1 MSHDLRRRR
10 PLRRHPALPVL
21 VATLGLGSAVPAGA
35 QTPGPAL
42 TATAAFPAASTG
54 LRLIAVGD
62 VMPGS
67 AFPDAGYL
75 DPRLSEGAG
84 PEAVLGPELAALL
97 RAGDVVFGN
106 MEGVLWDSETPP
118 AKRCSNPELCYVF
131 RSPERYASLLS
142 ETGFTVMSLANNH
155 SGDWG
160 PEGRDAT
167 IAALRAAGI
176 EVAGLDRDDA
186 RTASLVLPDGT
197 RVGVIA
203 FAPNRGTLDLND
215 LPAAR
220 RRVEELAASHD
231 IVLVS
236 FHGGAE
242 GAEYTG
248 LPKEMEVFHGE
259 RRGNVHAFAHAV
271 VGAGAD
277 VVIGHGPH
285 VPRAI
290 EVYRDRF
297 IAYSLGNFWT
307 WGRFNLRG
315 ANGLAPVVDLRLDRD
330 GRLLAARVHSA
341 RQTGRGGPM
350 PDSGAEAARLVAEL
364 TAADLPESGTRVEPD
379 GTVRWP
385 GAPGPGTETGSAGG
399 KEEETRPAGSTD
411 SRP

>member
-10 PLRRHPALPVL
+10 RPHLVRPAPILL
-21 VATLGLGSAVPAGA
+21 VAALGLASAAPAAA
-35 QTPGPAL
+35 QSPDPAAAPSGPA
-42 TATAAFPAASTG
+42 TA

-67 AFPDAGYL
+67 DFPDAGYL
-75 DPRLSEGAG
+75 DPRLPDGAG
-84 PEAVLGPELAALL
+84 PEAVLGPELVALL

-106 MEGVLWDSETPP
+106 MEGVLWDSGAPP
-118 AKRCSNPELCYVF
+118 AKRCSNPDLCYVF
-131 RSPERYASLLS
+131 RGPERHAGLLA
-142 ETGFTVMSLANNH
+142 EAGFTVMSLANNH

-160 PEGRDAT
+160 PEGRNAT
-167 IAALRAAGI
+167 ISALRSAGI
-176 EVAGLDRDDA
+176 ELAGLDRDDA
-186 RTASLVLPDGT
+186 RTTTLSLADGT
-197 RVGVIA
+197 RVGVVA

-215 LPAAR
+215 IPAAR
-220 RRVEELAASHD
+220 RRVETLAASHD
-231 IVLVS
+231 VVLVS

-242 GAEYTG
+242 GAKFTR
-248 LPKEMEVFHGE
+248 LPKQMEVFHGE
-259 RRGNVHAFAHAV
+259 RRGDVHAFAHAV
-271 VGAGAD
+271 VDAGAD

-341 RQTGRGGPM
+341 RQTGRGGPT
-350 PDSGAEAARLVAEL
+350 PDPDGGAARLIAEL

-385 GAPGPGTETGSAGG
+385 GAPEGRAASVGG
-399 KEEETRPAGSTD
+399 ADDRTADEPL
-411 SRP
+411 P

>member
-1 MSHDLRRRR
+1 MSTDLRRPRR
-10 PLRRHPALPVL
+10 PRLRRAAVPI
-21 VATLGLGSAVPAGA
+21 VALGLLLARGEPGAAQAPDAALASETAPASDA
-35 QTPGPAL
+35 APA
-42 TATAAFPAASTG
+42 TRSG

-67 AFPDAGYL
+67 AFPDEGYL
-75 DPRLSEGAG
+75 DPRLAGGAG

-97 RAGDVVFGN
+97 REGDVVFGN
-106 MEGVLWDSETPP
+106 MEGVLWDTDAPP

-131 RSPERYASLLS
+131 RGPENQAALLASA
-142 ETGFTVMSLANNH
+142 GFTVMSLANNH

-167 IAALRAAGI
+167 ISALRGAGI
-176 EVAGLDRDDA
+176 RVAGLDRDDA
-186 RTASLVLPDGT
+186 RTASLALPDGT

-215 LPAAR
+215 IPAAR
-220 RRVEELAASHD
+220 RHVEDLAASHD
-231 IVLVS
+231 VVLVS

-242 GAEYTG
+242 GASYTG
-248 LPKEMEVFHGE
+248 LPKQMELFHGE
-259 RRGNVHAFAHAV
+259 RRGDVYAFAHAV
-271 VGAGAD
+271 IEAGAD

-315 ANGLAPVVDLRLDRD
+315 PNGLAPLVDLRLDPD
-330 GRLLAARVHSA
+330 GRLISARVRSA
-341 RQTGRGGPM
+341 RQAGRGGPVL
-350 PDSGAEAARLVAEL
+350 DDEAGAARLIAGL
-364 TAADLPESGTRVEPD
+364 TAQDVPESGTRIEAD

-385 GAPGPGTETGSAGG
+385 GAP
-399 KEEETRPAGSTD
+399 EE
-411 SRP
+411 